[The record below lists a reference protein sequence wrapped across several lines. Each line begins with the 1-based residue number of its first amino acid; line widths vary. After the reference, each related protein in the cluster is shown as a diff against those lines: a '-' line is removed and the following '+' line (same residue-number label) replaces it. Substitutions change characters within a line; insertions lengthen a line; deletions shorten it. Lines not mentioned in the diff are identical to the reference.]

1 MINAR
6 PSLDPRWVYR
16 HRSVPFGFM
25 SVPVTITRREEGP
38 PVWNPETGTLEGS
51 SVFVWQGPARIQP
64 NKDWRVRYVESGT
77 DPQLIHVVRIQIP
90 LEPHNM
96 PPLIKA
102 ADVITIDEPGE
113 DDVDWLVDPELAK
126 WRFLVR
132 NMLNSSNPWL
142 RNLSTMADLSDPQGE
157 IG

>member
-51 SVFVWQGPARIQP
+51 SVFVWQGPERIQP
-64 NKDWRVRYVESGT
+64 NKDCRVRYVESGT
-77 DPQLIHVVRIQIP
+77 DQQLIHVVRVQIP
-90 LEPHNM
+90 LAPPIM
-96 PPLIKA
+96 PPLINA
-102 ADVITIDEPGE
+102 PVLFPIDDPRE
-113 DDVDWLVDPELAK
+113 DDFEWL
-126 WRFLVR
+126 
-132 NMLNSSNPWL
+132 
-142 RNLSTMADLSDPQGE
+142 
-157 IG
+157 

>member
-77 DPQLIHVVRIQIP
+77 DPQLMHIVRVQIP
-90 LEPHNM
+90 LRPDNM
-96 PPLIKA
+96 PPLIKG
-102 ADVITIDEPGE
+102 ADIITIDAPDEASTWVPDE
-113 DDVDWLVDPELAK
+113 DLSR
-126 WRFLVR
+126 WRLIVR
-132 NMLNSSNPWL
+132 NMINSSNAWV
-142 RNLSTMADLSDPQGE
+142 RNNSAVVDLSDPHDVNS
-157 IG
+157 